1 LKQGE
6 QPYYRARV
14 RTTGRQFSSRPNS
27 KMDILPGMTATVEI
41 KTGRKS
47 VLQYLTKPIVKTLNE
62 SLGER

>member
-1 LKQGE
+1 
-6 QPYYRARV
+6 
-14 RTTGRQFSSRPNS
+14 
-27 KMDILPGMTATVEI
+27 MTATVEI